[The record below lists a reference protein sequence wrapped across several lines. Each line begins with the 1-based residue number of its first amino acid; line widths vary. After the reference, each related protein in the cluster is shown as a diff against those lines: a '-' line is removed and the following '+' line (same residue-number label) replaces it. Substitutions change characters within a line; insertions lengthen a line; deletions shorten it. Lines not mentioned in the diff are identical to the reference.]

1 MGPLNGSKGAIFRPR
16 WVISRRSFWASL
28 AAICLTMGISSRQPT
43 GRNRRATS
51 EGHALA
57 PEPRWLTM
65 FISADSISAG
75 SMRLPDGGG
84 KDVFN
89 RCNQVVGGKKVP
101 ASGTLSQSISA
112 DQAVER
118 RVERSAFGFSLH
130 TAKILEF

>member
-1 MGPLNGSKGAIFRPR
+1 
-16 WVISRRSFWASL
+16 
-28 AAICLTMGISSRQPT
+28 
-43 GRNRRATS
+43 
-51 EGHALA
+51 
-57 PEPRWLTM
+57 
-65 FISADSISAG
+65 
-75 SMRLPDGGG
+75 MRLPDGGG

-118 RVERSAFGFSLH
+118 RVERSASGFSLH